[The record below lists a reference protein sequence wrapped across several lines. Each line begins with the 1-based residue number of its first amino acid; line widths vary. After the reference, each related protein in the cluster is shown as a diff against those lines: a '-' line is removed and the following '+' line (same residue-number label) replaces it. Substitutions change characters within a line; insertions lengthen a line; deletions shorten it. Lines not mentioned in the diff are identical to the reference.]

1 MTGTVQSRT
10 QPTVFD
16 RTALRVR
23 RTRAAPRLA
32 EVDFLVRAAADRLQ
46 ERLDD
51 VRRTFPLALQLGCH
65 TGQLAS
71 LLRGSARIGHLIQA
85 DLSQAMVSR
94 ADGLRLVGDEEALP
108 FGRGCLDLVLSCFTL
123 HWVNDLPGALAQI
136 RYALKPD
143 GLFLAAMPGGTTLT
157 ELREALMRAELEV
170 GGGAAPRV
178 SPFVDV
184 RDAGMLLQRAGF
196 ALPVVD
202 VDTITVTYDHP
213 LGLMRELRA
222 MGEANA
228 LTERG
233 VPLHRASLGRA
244 CEIYRELFGTPDG
257 RVPATFQILM
267 LSGWAPDPS
276 QPRPV
281 RRGSGQADLAEALGV
296 PVEILEG
303 KAKR

>member
-233 VPLHRASLGRA
+233 APLRRASLGRA

-276 QPRPV
+276 QPQAV